1 MAKKIYVKF
10 PEFNITV
17 TATLQE
23 EAEPELCQLLWDKL
37 PLRSAC
43 CNTLSTGDLFIS
55 RCRPPRKAIVPGT
68 QDNPIGRNSI
78 MYCDREPGDIGFT
91 GVDFVVNYGPDV
103 TEPLAGHGAI
113 VAKVDPEYIDD
124 FYKAGKSVWHNH
136 VSTHTLVTMVIEK
149 KED

>member
-1 MAKKIYVKF
+1 MAKKVYVKF
-10 PEFNITV
+10 PEGNITV

-55 RCRPPRKAIVPGT
+55 RCRPPRKAIIPGT
-68 QDNPIGRNSI
+68 QDNPIGRDSI

-113 VAKVDPEYIDD
+113 VAKVDSEYIDD
-124 FYKAGKSVWHNH
+124 FYKAGKFVWNNH